1 MATPAL
7 PEGAG
12 SGRKRVVIVGGGFA
26 GLYAARELRHANAQV
41 TVVDRRNHHLFQPL
55 LYQVAT
61 AALDPSQIAVPI
73 RRILRHQKN
82 AEVVLADVTAIDVTH
97 KRVVLVD
104 GAIEYDHL
112 ILATGATHSYFGH
125 DAWAPFSPG
134 LKTVED
140 ALHVRRRMLLAF
152 EAAEREPDRARRD
165 AWLTFVIVGGGPTGV
180 ELAGAMAEISGHLL
194 AKDFRHLGRDHARV
208 LLVEAG
214 PRVLATFPEQLSA
227 RSQRDLEQLGVE
239 VRTNARVTDI
249 DAQGATVAGDPIHAR
264 TVIWAAG
271 VAASPLARSL
281 GAPLDRA
288 GRVEV
293 NPDLSIPNAPEVFVA
308 GDLAAVK
315 DKHGQPVPGV
325 APAAMQEGRAAAK
338 NVRRQLEGN
347 PTEPFAYF
355 DKGSLATIGRARAV
369 ADIHGFKLGGF
380 LAWLTW
386 LLIHITYLIGFRNR
400 LFVLA
405 SWSWTYLTYDRGSRL
420 ITGEV
425 GPLLPAP
432 QLGEGAIEQTLQEP
446 IREHQAPPH
455 GP

>member
-73 RRILRHQKN
+73 SRILRHQKN
-82 AEVVLADVTAIDVTH
+82 AEVVLADVTAIDVAH

-239 VRTNARVTDI
+239 VRTNARVSDI
-249 DAQGATVAGDPIHAR
+249 DDQGATVAGEPIHAR

-293 NPDLSIPNAPEVFVA
+293 KPDLSIPNAPEVFVA

-338 NVRRQLEGN
+338 NVRRQLEGK
-347 PTEPFAYF
+347 PTEAFAYF

-432 QLGEGAIEQTLQEP
+432 ALPEGAIEQTLQEP